1 MGEAGG
7 FLILSGIGR
16 RIALSMSDSGLS
28 NIKIDGEKLLVVEDV
43 LGMEKAREK
52 ANEQKTKAFGLLAGL
67 LSRPKAEDIEIV
79 YEEKHYDA
87 FWHVLGKSRFEYKR
101 RKSYKVAVESVVQD
115 VEALG
120 ANFTTSAPNKFFE
133 IEGIER
139 CVEEHREEVIVNA
152 KDGTNGDFEKYLK
165 YSAKQITSTDELTVD
180 GAAIVAMEAKPA
192 FLVRKVVNELIKP
205 IQADQILD
213 EQIGIAELALYFVP
227 IYTFE
232 FHWAAKGKR
241 VTVSFD
247 GATGEL
253 LPQPNKITERLRKS
267 FSNDELFEFG
277 KEVANF
283 VPGGGLAMM
292 VGKKAV
298 DLYEKK

>member
-1 MGEAGG
+1 M
-7 FLILSGIGR
+7 ILRRIRR
-16 RIALSMSDSGLS
+16 RIALSMSENGLS
-28 NIKIDGEKLLVVEDV
+28 NIKIDGEKLLVIEDV

-52 ANEQKTKAFGLLAGL
+52 ANEYKTKAFGLLAGL
-67 LSRPKAEDIEIV
+67 LSRPKSEDIEIA

-87 FWHVLGKSRFEYKR
+87 FWHVLGESRFEYKR
-101 RKSYKVAVESVVQD
+101 KKSYKVPVESVVQE

-120 ANFTTSAPNKFFE
+120 TTFQTSTQNYLD

-152 KDGTNGDFEKYLK
+152 KDGSNGDFGKYLK
-165 YSAKQITSTDELTVD
+165 YPVKQIESTEVLMAD
-180 GAAIVAMEAKPA
+180 GTPIVAMEAKPA

-232 FHWAAKGKR
+232 FYWKVKDKR

-247 GATGEL
+247 GATGEM
-253 LPQPNKITERLRKS
+253 LPQANKITERLRKS
-267 FSNDELFEFG
+267 FTNDELFEFG

-283 VPGGGLAMM
+283 VPGGGLALM